1 MNFPRA
7 MNFPQDTDFASPSS
21 PQRTNGRL
29 VLLLAILLAAGTM
42 VLYAPALRNGFVNF
56 DDPDYV
62 TRNTH
67 VLQGVT
73 WANLLWAFGTDN
85 PAANWHP
92 LTWMSHLLDV
102 QIYGTNPEGHH
113 FTNVL
118 FQTLNVM
125 LLFLLLERA
134 TRHLLRSAA
143 VAALFAIHPL
153 NVESVAWVTE
163 RKAVLSMFFLLL
175 TLLAYGWYAR
185 KPGLGRYLSVVV
197 FFALA
202 LMSKIWVVSLPFA
215 LLLLDYWPLR
225 RLSNAEVPAE
235 KRGFASSF
243 LALAMEKIPLLLMAA
258 AAGWMTLHVNRREG
272 ALAMAM
278 PLSWRLKNSVYS
290 YLAYLGKA
298 IWPVRLAVFYPHPE
312 DSLAWWKVI
321 IAAFLL
327 VCISGTVWHFRKR
340 KYLLM
345 GWLWYLGTMVPMC
358 GIVQSGR
365 QGMADRFMYIP
376 MLGLFVAAVWLLGEW
391 SSRLR
396 LQQGIAAASFVVLV
410 SPYAYLTREQIGY
423 WRDSYTLFSHTLQV
437 TSNNGIAEN
446 NLGAALMERGQMQ
459 LAEGHFEA
467 AVRLIPTLAFAHYNF
482 GVLLQRQNRAEQAAR
497 EYRQAIALSPK
508 STEAGQAHNNLG
520 ILYLASKNYTAA
532 LPELNAAIALN
543 PNEQNSY
550 IGRGTIELET
560 WEYDAAVADFT
571 RANEIS
577 PSPIACFWLGRALES
592 RGENTRAENAYA
604 TALQLAPGMTEA
616 RTRLQALHAKAVG
629 HP

>member
-1 MNFPRA
+1 MNVA
-7 MNFPQDTDFASPSS
+7 NATHSS
-21 PQRTNGRL
+21 VGSSQWSHWRL
-29 VLLLAILLAAGTM
+29 IFLLAILLALGTL
-42 VLYAPALRNGFVNF
+42 VLYAPAIRNGFVNF

-62 TRNTH
+62 TRNAH
-67 VLQGVT
+67 VLKGVT
-73 WANLLWAFGTDN
+73 WANLRWAFGTDN

-92 LTWMSHLLDV
+92 LTWISHMLDV
-102 QIYGTNPEGHH
+102 QFYGINPTGHH
-113 FTNVL
+113 LSNVL
-118 FQTLNVM
+118 LQTLNVII
-125 LLFLLLERA
+125 LFLLLQRA
-134 TRHLLRSAA
+134 TGRLLRSAA

-175 TLLAYGWYAR
+175 TLWAYGWYVR
-185 KPGLGRYLSVVV
+185 KPGLGRYLCVLS
-197 FFALA
+197 FFSLA
-202 LMSKIWVVSLPFA
+202 LMSKIWVISLPFA

-225 RLSNAEVPAE
+225 RLSNAEESAE
-235 KRGFASSF
+235 QRGLASSI
-243 LALAMEKIPLLLMAA
+243 LALAIEKIPLLLLAA

-278 PLSWRLKNSVYS
+278 PFSWRLKNAVYS
-290 YLAYLGKA
+290 YSAYLGKA
-298 IWPVRLAVFYPHPE
+298 IWPTRLAVFYPHPE
-312 DSLAWWKVI
+312 NSLPWWKVI
-321 IAAFLL
+321 IAALL
-327 VCISGTVWHFRKR
+327 LACISGIVWHFRER
-340 KYLLM
+340 RYLLV

-376 MLGLFVAAVWLLGEW
+376 MLGLSVAVVWLVGDW
-391 SSRLR
+391 ASRLR
-396 LQQGIAAASFVVLV
+396 LHQGIAVASFVVLV

-437 TSNNGIAEN
+437 TNNNGIAEN
-446 NLGAALMERGQMQ
+446 NLGAALMERGQIQ

-467 AVRLIPTLAFAHYNF
+467 AVRLIPELAFAHYNF
-482 GVLLQRQNRAEQAAR
+482 GVLLQRQNRADQAAR
-497 EYRQAIALSPK
+497 EYLLAIALSPN
-508 STEAGQAHNNLG
+508 SIEAGQAHNNLG

-550 IGRGTIELET
+550 IGRGTIKLES
-560 WEYDAAVADFT
+560 WDYDGAAADFT

-592 RGENTRAENAYA
+592 KGEYVRAENAYA
-604 TALQLAPGMTEA
+604 AALQLAPGMTEA
-616 RTRLQALHAKAVG
+616 RTRLEALHSKAEG
-629 HP
+629 RP